1 MPQTFDV
8 TYTAKTGEEKH
19 IFVKAENEAE
29 ALQHAKYQ
37 CYTGENFH
45 NPIIVDKRFN
55 FEKLYSIIT
64 DAITI
69 EKKNRDEFSIP
80 FENAPK
86 ILITTNYTIQ
96 VDGTSGEDRK
106 NEIYSTPRQNGFQG
120 SERGNK

>member
-1 MPQTFDV
+1 MKIKEETKQEISRIINKLRRKKMPQTFDV

-37 CYTGENFH
+37 CYTGEKFR
-45 NPIIVDKRFN
+45 NPII
-55 FEKLYSIIT
+55 T
-64 DAITI
+64 
-69 EKKNRDEFSIP
+69 
-80 FENAPK
+80 
-86 ILITTNYTIQ
+86 
-96 VDGTSGEDRK
+96 